1 MELSSAGQIYCE
13 WFKNGR
19 DFVLIVKEWSP
30 EVFFVFL
37 NPGEGLCPSIYLF
50 LF

>member
-19 DFVLIVKEWSP
+19 DFVLIEWSP
-30 EVFFVFL
+30 EIFFVFL